1 MVWANFSEE
10 GGGGGVVWDFLGN
23 KEIKRD
29 FLGNKQIWGK
39 PAKKRPQNEERVGGG
54 GGERPLA
61 PVGARKKIRDIRR
74 DSLLPESIPDCKSVE
89 TVQFFRLRRGHFLKR
104 SRIGATYILI
114 NFQNANAPKLRINAH
129 VEKLWE
135 HSGIYNSKPSLKAS
149 LDSPQGGANIDS
161 EIPVD
166 LYKEIIS

>member
-1 MVWANFSEE
+1 M
-10 GGGGGVVWDFLGN
+10 
-23 KEIKRD
+23 
-29 FLGNKQIWGK
+29 
-39 PAKKRPQNEERVGGG
+39 
-54 GGERPLA
+54 
-61 PVGARKKIRDIRR
+61 
-74 DSLLPESIPDCKSVE
+74 
-89 TVQFFRLRRGHFLKR
+89 
-104 SRIGATYILI
+104 YILI

-166 LYKEIIS
+166 LYKEIISWFSMGAWGFLGGYSRQMIEN